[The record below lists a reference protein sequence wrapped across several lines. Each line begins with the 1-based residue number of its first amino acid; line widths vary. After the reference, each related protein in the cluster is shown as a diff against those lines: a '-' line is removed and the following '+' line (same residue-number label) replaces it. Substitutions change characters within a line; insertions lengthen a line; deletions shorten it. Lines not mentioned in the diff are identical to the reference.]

1 MKTNLIGAGR
11 AGRDVARALVTARQ
25 ISLQNVVARSFENA
39 QTATRS
45 LGSGTPVRRLAEC
58 DAAKL
63 WLLACPDD
71 EIAGVSTDIAKLGH
85 TDALVLHLSGSVSSR
100 IMDQRLRSR
109 ASVHPVRSFTGEME
123 KALERVFCAVEG
135 DCAET
140 VTRLF
145 EECGA
150 TVFPIRASTKADY
163 HRACAQASNF
173 VVTLMAQAISTF
185 ERCGL
190 NPEIAGSLAAQLV
203 AGTSETVRHHGVEQA
218 LTGPIVRGDVGTVL
232 AHLERLG
239 GNEMEAYQAL
249 ARCTIEL
256 AQRSGR
262 LSAEASE
269 RLLDALSGDE
279 NDPKNE
285 RV

>member
-11 AGRDVARALVTARQ
+11 AGRDVVRALITARQ

-39 QTATRS
+39 RKATS
-45 LGSGTPVRRLAEC
+45 NLGRGTPRHRLEEC
-58 DAAKL
+58 NAADL

-71 EIAGVSTDIAKLGH
+71 EIAGVSTDIAMLGH

-123 KALERVFCAVEG
+123 EALTSTFCAVEG
-135 DCAET
+135 DCLEI

-173 VVTLMAQAISTF
+173 VVTLMAQAIGTF

-190 NPEIAGSLAAQLV
+190 SPETAGRLAAQLV
-203 AGTSETVRHHGVEQA
+203 AGSSEAVGHHGVEQA

-232 AHLERLG
+232 AHLEGLG
-239 GNEMEAYQAL
+239 GNERAAYQAL
-249 ARCTIEL
+249 ARCTVEL

-262 LSAEASE
+262 LSMEAGR
-269 RLLDALSGDE
+269 RLLDALSSQE
-279 NDPKNE
+279 NVSKN
-285 RV
+285 